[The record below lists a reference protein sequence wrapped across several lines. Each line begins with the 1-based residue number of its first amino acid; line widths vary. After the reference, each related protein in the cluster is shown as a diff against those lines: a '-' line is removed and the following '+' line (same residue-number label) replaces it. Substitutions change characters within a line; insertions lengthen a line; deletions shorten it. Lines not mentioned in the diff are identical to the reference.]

1 MSLTVGSWSS
11 GSSGPRPK
19 TSFRTSSMT
28 RSFSTR
34 LSGVFSSSTSRAS
47 APRISV
53 RTRSPAIE
61 DSVSRLIRSSSLR
74 WSVNFNSWY
83 SGV

>member
-1 MSLTVGSWSS
+1 
-11 GSSGPRPK
+11 
-19 TSFRTSSMT
+19 MT

-34 LSGVFSSSTSRAS
+34 LSGVFSSSTSLAT
-47 APRISV
+47 AARISA

-61 DSVSRLIRSSSLR
+61 ESASRLIRSSSFR
-74 WSVNFNSWY
+74 CSVNFSSWY